1 MTRFATRGCCTVVL
15 CALAVGAYAQQRS
28 VGAGYPTKPIRVV
41 VPVVAGGPLDV
52 IGRLVGNRLTAAWG
66 QNVLIDNR
74 AGAGGI
80 IGTEHVAKSAPDGY
94 TMLHFSS
101 AHALMPAFNKLPY
114 DSVKDFVH
122 VTPACRTIG
131 YILGVHPSL
140 PVKSVKDLVALAK
153 RRPGELN
160 YGHSGYGAVLHVAM
174 EMLNVAT
181 DIKMTTVQYKG
192 IGQLVN
198 DLAGGHIELA
208 FLTSSN
214 AIGMARQGKIRALG
228 ISGAQRWKQ
237 MPDVPTIAEAGVK
250 DFEYYA
256 WFAFWFP
263 AATPVDIVNRM
274 NAEIVRSVAHAEVTQ
289 RFDELGFEA
298 YPMKPDEFAR
308 LVQKD
313 IDATH
318 KLAARLGI
326 KPQ

>member
-1 MTRFATRGCCTVVL
+1 MVRIVPRACVAAVACTLAFA
-15 CALAVGAYAQQRS
+15 AHAQQRP
-28 VGAGYPTKPIRVV
+28 AGTYPTKPIRVV
-41 VPVVAGGPLDV
+41 VPVAPGGPLDV

-74 AGAGGI
+74 SGAGGI

-122 VTPACRTIG
+122 ITPACRTIG
-131 YILGVHPSL
+131 YVLGVHPSV
-140 PVKSVKDLVALAK
+140 PVKSVKELVALAK

-174 EMLNVAT
+174 EMFNVAT
-181 DIKMTTVQYKG
+181 EIKMTPVQYKG

-198 DLAGGHIELA
+198 DLAGGHIGLS
-208 FLTSSN
+208 FLTTSN
-214 AIGMARQGKIRALG
+214 AIGMAQQGKVRPLG

-237 MPDVPTIAEAGVK
+237 MPDVPTISEAGVK
-250 DFEYYA
+250 GFEYYA

-263 AATPVDIVNRM
+263 ANTPADIVARM
-274 NAEIVRSVAHAEVTQ
+274 NAEIARGVAHPDVVQ

-298 YPMKPDEFAR
+298 YPMKPEEFAK
-308 LVQKD
+308 LVQRD

>member
-1 MTRFATRGCCTVVL
+1 MVRFVPRACCAVAL
-15 CALAVGAYAQQRS
+15 SALAFTAFAQQRP
-28 VGAGYPTKPIRVV
+28 AGNYPTKPIRVV

-52 IGRLVGNRLTAAWG
+52 IGRLVGNRLTVTWG

-122 VTPACRTIG
+122 ITPACRTVG
-131 YILGVHPSL
+131 YVLGVHPSL
-140 PVKSVKDLVALAK
+140 PVKTVKDLVALAK
-153 RRPGELN
+153 RRPGDLN

-174 EMLNVAT
+174 EMFNVAT

-214 AIGMARQGKIRALG
+214 AVGMAQQGKIRALG

-237 MPDVPTIAEAGVK
+237 LPDVPTIAEAGVK
-250 DFEYYA
+250 GYEYYA

-263 AATPVDIVNRM
+263 ANTPADIVNRM
-274 NAEIVRSVAHAEVTQ
+274 NAEIVRSVAHPDVLQ

-298 YPMKPDEFAR
+298 YPMRSDEFAR

>member
-1 MTRFATRGCCTVVL
+1 MDRSVASTCCATFACVL
-15 CALAVGAYAQQRS
+15 ASAAAAQQKPA
-28 VGAGYPTKPIRVV
+28 AGYPTKPIRVV
-41 VPVVAGGPLDV
+41 VPVVAGGPLDM
-52 IGRLVGNRLTAAWG
+52 IGRLVGNRLTASWG

-114 DSVKDFVH
+114 DSVRDFIH

-131 YILGVHPSL
+131 YVLGVHPSV
-140 PVKSVKDLVALAK
+140 PAKSVKELVALAK
-153 RRPGELN
+153 RRPGDLN

-174 EMLNVAT
+174 EMFNTAN

-208 FLTSSN
+208 FLTTSN
-214 AIGMARQGKIRALG
+214 ALGMAKQGKIRALG
-228 ISGAQRWKQ
+228 VSGAQRWKQ
-237 MPDVPTIAEAGVK
+237 LPDVPTIAEAGVR

-263 AATPVDIVNRM
+263 AHTPADIVNRM
-274 NAEIVRSVAHAEVTQ
+274 NAEIVRSVAHPEVMQ
-289 RFDELGFEA
+289 RFEETGFEP
-298 YPMKPDEFAR
+298 YPMKPDEFAK

-313 IDATH
+313 IEATH